1 MNASQRSFLIRELE
15 RFITL
20 HGIGHPHHDNGEAIE
35 EIAHYS
41 LRRKKFILY
50 EATTWG
56 VITVVCLC
64 MLVLFR
70 KKPLNASATLLYATM
85 IFGSFGLLLRAMY
98 ALGRN
103 RKFRLIVKLLQ
114 LDEKEKTR
122 QWQ

>member
-15 RFITL
+15 RFIAL
-20 HGIGHPHHDNGEAIE
+20 HGIGHSYQNNEEAIE
-35 EIAHYS
+35 EIACYS

-50 EATTWG
+50 EAVTWG
-56 VITVVCLC
+56 VILVVCLC

-70 KKPLNASATLLYATM
+70 KKPLNPSASLLYATM
-85 IFGSFGLLLRAMY
+85 IFGSFGLLMRAMY

-114 LDEKEKTR
+114 LDEKEKAR